1 LVFLSFNPERLAAFF
16 AAFFPSAV
24 YGYFFFPTLGMLVV
38 VVVVIVKNYQHFH
51 RLSARAFRVGRPL
64 VSFIGPLTPDIR
76 AQKDRFLGPP
86 FGCGLLRLLPVFW
99 L

>member
-16 AAFFPSAV
+16 AACFPSAV
-24 YGYFFFPTLGMLVV
+24 YGYFFFPTLGIL

-51 RLSARAFRVGRPL
+51 RLSARAFLVGRPL

-86 FGCGLLRLLPVFW
+86 FGCGRLRLLPVF
-99 L
+99 